1 MSVKYN
7 PDMPST
13 GYNPSDLEALR
24 SSNIPQALVDS
35 QTRFDSAD
43 DAALFFARELDYVKA
58 KAYDKQYPKFSALA
72 HFPHTSEVDPGA
84 ETVTYYSYDKTGFAD
99 IINNY
104 ATDLP
109 RADAKGEPTTAFIKS
124 VGVAYGYSVQEM
136 RAARFARK
144 SLDVRKAESARYQ
157 IDNALNKI
165 AWAGNAKN
173 KLVGVLSPE
182 NDIPRFTISTNAAG
196 NSTKWEDKTAD
207 EILND
212 VNSWA
217 KWVSR
222 TTQDVENP
230 DSLLLPSDVYMD
242 IATRRIPDTETTV
255 LAFLLEKSPYIKS
268 INSAPELNNN
278 SFETNP
284 LTSPEDKKGVAFLYT
299 NDPEKFAIEDP
310 LAFLQHAAQVKNLE
324 TVVPCEA
331 RTAGALIYYPLS
343 ALIIEGV
350 S

>member
-1 MSVKYN
+1 MAKYN

-13 GYNPSDLEALR
+13 GYNPSDLDALR

-43 DAALFFARELDYVKA
+43 DAALFFARELDYIKA
-58 KAYDKQYPKFSALA
+58 KAYDKLYPKFSALA

-84 ETVTYYSYDKTGFAD
+84 ETVTYYSYDKTGFAE

-109 RADAKGEPTTAFIKS
+109 RADAMGEPTVAFIKS

-136 RAARFARK
+136 RASRFARK

-157 IDNALNKI
+157 IDNILNRI
-165 AWAGNAKN
+165 AFAGDPKN
-173 KLVGVLSPE
+173 KLIGVLSPE
-182 NDIPRFTISTNAAG
+182 NDIPKFVISTNEAG
-196 NSTKWEDKTAD
+196 TSTKWEDKTPD

-217 KWVSR
+217 KWVSL
-222 TTQDVENP
+222 TTMDVENP

-242 IATRRIPDTETTV
+242 IAARRIPDTETTV
-255 LAFLLEKSPYIKS
+255 LAFLLDKSPYIKN
-268 INSAPELNNN
+268 INSAAELNKNAYD
-278 SFETNP
+278 TNP
-284 LTSPEDKKGVAFLYT
+284 YTSKENEVGVAFLYT
-299 NDPEKFAIEDP
+299 NDPEKFSIEDP

-324 TVVPCEA
+324 TIIPCEA
-331 RTAGALIYYPLS
+331 RTAGAMIYYPLS

>member
-1 MSVKYN
+1 MAKYN
-7 PDMPST
+7 PEMPST
-13 GYNPSDLEALR
+13 GYNPADLTALR
-24 SSNIPQALVDS
+24 ESSIPQALVDS
-35 QTRFDSAD
+35 QSRFDSAD
-43 DAALFFARELDYVKA
+43 DAALFFARELDYIKS
-58 KAYDKQYPKFSALA
+58 KAYDKLYPKFSALA

-84 ETVTYYSYDKTGFAD
+84 ETVTYYSYDKTGFAE

-109 RADAKGEPTTAFIKS
+109 RADAKGEPIVAFIKS

-136 RAARFARK
+136 RASRFAHK

-157 IDNALNKI
+157 IDNILNRI
-165 AWAGNAKN
+165 AWAGDKKN
-173 KLVGVLSPE
+173 KLIGVLSPE
-182 NDIPRFTISTNAAG
+182 NDIPKFVIATNEAG
-196 NSTKWEDKTAD
+196 SSTKWEDKTAD

-217 KWVSR
+217 KWVSL
-222 TTQDVENP
+222 TTMDVENP

-242 IATRRIPDTETTV
+242 IATRRIPDTETTI
-255 LAFLLEKSPYIKS
+255 LAFLLDKSPYIKN
-268 INSAPELNNN
+268 INSAAELNKNAYD
-278 SFETNP
+278 TNP
-284 LTSPEDKKGVAFLYT
+284 YTSKDNEVGVAFLYT
-299 NDPEKFAIEDP
+299 NDPEKFSIEAP

-324 TVVPCEA
+324 TIVPCEA
-331 RTAGALIYYPLS
+331 RTAGAMIYYPLS